1 MAGGLLV
8 VELVEVAG
16 EGVVE
21 VEGGDPQE
29 YDGKDV
35 VEHSGQVEGGGG
47 LDGRGE
53 EEPDVVLHGNH
64 GVH

>member
-8 VELVEVAG
+8 AELVEVAG
-16 EGVVE
+16 EVVVE
-21 VEGGDPQE
+21 VVGGGPPE
-29 YDGKDV
+29 YDGKDI
-35 VEHSGQVEGGGG
+35 VEHSGQVVGRSG

-53 EEPDVVLHGNH
+53 EESDVVLHGNH